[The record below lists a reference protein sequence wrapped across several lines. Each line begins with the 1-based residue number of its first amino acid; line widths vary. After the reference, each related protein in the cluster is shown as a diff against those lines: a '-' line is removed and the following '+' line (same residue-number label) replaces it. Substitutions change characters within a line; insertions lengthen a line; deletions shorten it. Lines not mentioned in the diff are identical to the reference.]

1 MLHETSMFTLRIIFE
16 RNAMILATC
25 AVLVLTTH
33 NSPAQAPYDA
43 AARISLAK
51 EINQTYGNLVTP
63 SLSVAE
69 LFDIKNRL
77 DKADS
82 IAQNYGVDLDYREHT
97 FIEMCDIESRIRLA
111 LAINQQYGKNV
122 NWREFGYPQLVEM
135 EQQLKSE
142 AQPTK
147 P

>member
-1 MLHETSMFTLRIIFE
+1 MLHKTFMFTLRIIFE

-25 AVLVLTTH
+25 AAFVLTAH
-33 NSPAQAPYDA
+33 HSPAQAPYDA
-43 AARISLAK
+43 AARISLAN

-111 LAINQQYGKNV
+111 LAINQQYGRNL
-122 NWREFGYPQLVEM
+122 NWREFGYPRLVEM
-135 EQQLKSE
+135 EQQLKSQAE
-142 AQPTK
+142 TTK